1 MAASLHAE
9 QGGECLFV
17 QLRADDAQ
25 TARHSGRAGAD
36 VDLAGHMVKV
46 QPGAVRRRN
55 DALGAQHDAIGL
67 AVVQC
72 GEGIADLFL
81 GELLR
86 RLDAPA
92 LEDLVGVVAVMMVM
106 MAAVVLMLIIVFIV
120 VMMVMAVMLI
130 LVIMVMMVAA
140 MMLVLVILVVIVM
153 MMVMMVLFLV
163 VLLGLGA
170 ADHVSQLFGER
181 VLLLHGLE
189 DLCAGELVPRRRDD
203 DGVLV
208 VLTQQG
214 HSGGQLL
221 LRDGAGAAEDN
232 GGGGLDLVRVEFA
245 KVLQIDLALRGIRH
259 GDEAAERDALV
270 RNTLYGADDVAE
282 FADAGRLDEDAV
294 GMIVGDDL
302 LQRAAE
308 VADERAADAAGVHLV
323 DLNAGVLHEAAV
335 NADLAELVFDE
346 DDLFTLIG
354 LADHLF
360 NERGLARAEESGVN
374 VNGSHEFSASFPN
387 EGRKAA
393 FGCYFIL
400 YYITRVKPLQEI
412 FDFLTGNSHRLRFFV
427 TNCFQLWRNFEFWK
441 RTGKIL
447 AFFGV
452 SVILLAQNYDFWGD
466 ENEASLFAP
475 PSGKGMEP

>member
-1 MAASLHAE
+1 
-9 QGGECLFV
+9 
-17 QLRADDAQ
+17 
-25 TARHSGRAGAD
+25 
-36 VDLAGHMVKV
+36 MV
-46 QPGAVRRRN
+46 
-55 DALGAQHDAIGL
+55 
-67 AVVQC
+67 
-72 GEGIADLFL
+72 
-81 GELLR
+81 
-86 RLDAPA
+86 
-92 LEDLVGVVAVMMVM
+92 VMIVM
-106 MAAVVLMLIIVFIV
+106 MAAMVLMLIIVFIV

-130 LVIMVMMVAA
+130 LVIMIMMVAA
-140 MMLVLVILVVIVM
+140 VMLMLVLLAVIVM
-153 MMVMMVLFLV
+153 MMVMMLFLL

-203 DGVLV
+203 DGVLI
-208 VLTQQG
+208 VLAQQG
-214 HSGGQLL
+214 HGGSQLL
-221 LRDGAGAAEDN
+221 LGDGAGAAEND
-232 GGGGLDLVRVEFA
+232 GGGGLDLVRVEFTEI
-245 KVLQIDLALRGIRH
+245 LQIDLALRGIRH

-282 FADAGRLDEDAV
+282 LADAGRLDENAV

-335 NADLAELVFDE
+335 NADLTELVFDE

>member
-1 MAASLHAE
+1 M
-9 QGGECLFV
+9 
-17 QLRADDAQ
+17 
-25 TARHSGRAGAD
+25 
-36 VDLAGHMVKV
+36 
-46 QPGAVRRRN
+46 
-55 DALGAQHDAIGL
+55 
-67 AVVQC
+67 
-72 GEGIADLFL
+72 
-81 GELLR
+81 
-86 RLDAPA
+86 
-92 LEDLVGVVAVMMVM
+92 
-106 MAAVVLMLIIVFIV
+106 
-120 VMMVMAVMLI
+120 
-130 LVIMVMMVAA
+130 
-140 MMLVLVILVVIVM
+140 LVILVVIVM

-221 LRDGAGAAEDN
+221 LGDGAGAAEND
-232 GGGGLDLVRVEFA
+232 GGGGLDLVRVEFTEI
-245 KVLQIDLALRGIRH
+245 LQIDLALRGIRH

-282 FADAGRLDEDAV
+282 LADAGRLDEDAV

-360 NERGLARAEESGVN
+360 NERGLARA
-374 VNGSHEFSASFPN
+374 
-387 EGRKAA
+387 
-393 FGCYFIL
+393 
-400 YYITRVKPLQEI
+400 
-412 FDFLTGNSHRLRFFV
+412 
-427 TNCFQLWRNFEFWK
+427 
-441 RTGKIL
+441 
-447 AFFGV
+447 
-452 SVILLAQNYDFWGD
+452 
-466 ENEASLFAP
+466 
-475 PSGKGMEP
+475 

>member
-1 MAASLHAE
+1 MTH
-9 QGGECLFV
+9 
-17 QLRADDAQ
+17 
-25 TARHSGRAGAD
+25 
-36 VDLAGHMVKV
+36 
-46 QPGAVRRRN
+46 RRPVT
-55 DALGAQHDAIGL
+55 QHNAIGL
-67 AVVQC
+67 AVVQR

-92 LEDLVGVVAVMMVM
+92 LENLVGVVAVVMMVMVAAVVLVLILVMVVMIVM

-130 LVIMVMMVAA
+130 LVVMVMMVAA
-140 MMLVLVILVVIVM
+140 VMLVLVILVGIVM
-153 MMVMMVLFLV
+153 MMVMMVLFLFVLV

-181 VLLLHGLE
+181 VLLLHGFE

-203 DGVLV
+203 DGVLI
-208 VLTQQG
+208 VLAQQG
-214 HSGGQLL
+214 HGGSQLL
-221 LRDGAGAAEDN
+221 LGDGAGAAEND
-232 GGGGLDLVRVEFA
+232 GGGGLDLVRVEFTEI
-245 KVLQIDLALRGIRH
+245 LQIDLALRGICH

-270 RNTLYGADDVAE
+270 RNALYSTDDVAE
-282 FADAGRLDEDAV
+282 LADAGRLDEDAV

-302 LQRAAE
+302 LQRAAK

-335 NADLAELVFDE
+335 NADLTELIFDE

>member
-1 MAASLHAE
+1 
-9 QGGECLFV
+9 
-17 QLRADDAQ
+17 
-25 TARHSGRAGAD
+25 
-36 VDLAGHMVKV
+36 
-46 QPGAVRRRN
+46 
-55 DALGAQHDAIGL
+55 
-67 AVVQC
+67 
-72 GEGIADLFL
+72 
-81 GELLR
+81 
-86 RLDAPA
+86 
-92 LEDLVGVVAVMMVM
+92 M
-106 MAAVVLMLIIVFIV
+106 MAAVMLMLIIVFIV

-130 LVIMVMMVAA
+130 LVVMVMMVAA
-140 MMLVLVILVVIVM
+140 VMLVLVILVGIVM
-153 MMVMMVLFLV
+153 MMVMMVLFLFVLV

-181 VLLLHGLE
+181 VLLLHGFE

-214 HSGGQLL
+214 HGGGQLL
-221 LRDGAGAAEDN
+221 LGDGAGAAEND
-232 GGGGLDLVRVEFA
+232 GGGGLNLVRVEFTEI
-245 KVLQIDLALRGIRH
+245 LQIDLALRGICH

-270 RNTLYGADDVAE
+270 RNTLYGADDIAE
-282 FADAGRLDEDAV
+282 LADAGRLDEDAV

-354 LADHLF
+354 LTDHLF

-412 FDFLTGNSHRLRFFV
+412 FGFLAGNSHRLRFFV

>member
-1 MAASLHAE
+1 
-9 QGGECLFV
+9 
-17 QLRADDAQ
+17 
-25 TARHSGRAGAD
+25 
-36 VDLAGHMVKV
+36 
-46 QPGAVRRRN
+46 
-55 DALGAQHDAIGL
+55 
-67 AVVQC
+67 
-72 GEGIADLFL
+72 
-81 GELLR
+81 
-86 RLDAPA
+86 
-92 LEDLVGVVAVMMVM
+92 
-106 MAAVVLMLIIVFIV
+106 MLIIVFIV

-140 MMLVLVILVVIVM
+140 RMLVLVLLVVIVM
-153 MMVMMVLFLV
+153 MMVMMVLFLFVLV

-181 VLLLHGLE
+181 VLLLHGFE

-214 HSGGQLL
+214 HGGGQLL
-221 LRDGAGAAEDN
+221 LGDGAGAAEND
-232 GGGGLDLVRVEFA
+232 GGGGLDLVRVEFTEI
-245 KVLQIDLALRGIRH
+245 LQIDLALRGICH

-282 FADAGRLDEDAV
+282 LADAGRLDEDAV

-346 DDLFTLIG
+346 DNLFTLIG

-360 NERGLARAEESGVN
+360 NEGGLARAEESGVN

>member
-1 MAASLHAE
+1 
-9 QGGECLFV
+9 
-17 QLRADDAQ
+17 
-25 TARHSGRAGAD
+25 
-36 VDLAGHMVKV
+36 MVKV

-72 GEGIADLFL
+72 GEGIADFFL

-106 MAAVVLMLIIVFIV
+106 MAAVVLVLILVMVVMIVMMAAVMLMLIIVFIV

-153 MMVMMVLFLV
+153 MMVMMVLFLFVLV

-170 ADHVSQLFGER
+170 ADHVSQLFGEC

-203 DGVLV
+203 DGVLI
-208 VLTQQG
+208 VLAQQG
-214 HSGGQLL
+214 HGGSQLL
-221 LRDGAGAAEDN
+221 LGDGAGAAEND
-232 GGGGLDLVRVEFA
+232 GGGGLDLVRVEFTEI
-245 KVLQIDLALRGIRH
+245 LQIDLALRGICH

-282 FADAGRLDEDAV
+282 LADAGRLDEDAV

-308 VADERAADAAGVHLV
+308 VADEQMQP
-323 DLNAGVLHEAAV
+323 
-335 NADLAELVFDE
+335 
-346 DDLFTLIG
+346 
-354 LADHLF
+354 
-360 NERGLARAEESGVN
+360 
-374 VNGSHEFSASFPN
+374 EFIS
-387 EGRKAA
+387 
-393 FGCYFIL
+393 
-400 YYITRVKPLQEI
+400 
-412 FDFLTGNSHRLRFFV
+412 LT
-427 TNCFQLWRNFEFWK
+427 
-441 RTGKIL
+441 
-447 AFFGV
+447 
-452 SVILLAQNYDFWGD
+452 
-466 ENEASLFAP
+466 
-475 PSGKGMEP
+475 

>member
-1 MAASLHAE
+1 M
-9 QGGECLFV
+9 
-17 QLRADDAQ
+17 
-25 TARHSGRAGAD
+25 
-36 VDLAGHMVKV
+36 
-46 QPGAVRRRN
+46 
-55 DALGAQHDAIGL
+55 
-67 AVVQC
+67 
-72 GEGIADLFL
+72 
-81 GELLR
+81 
-86 RLDAPA
+86 
-92 LEDLVGVVAVMMVM
+92 
-106 MAAVVLMLIIVFIV
+106 
-120 VMMVMAVMLI
+120 
-130 LVIMVMMVAA
+130 
-140 MMLVLVILVVIVM
+140 LVILVVIVM
-153 MMVMMVLFLV
+153 MMVMVLFLFVLV

-203 DGVLV
+203 DGVLI
-208 VLTQQG
+208 VLAQQG
-214 HSGGQLL
+214 HGGSQLL
-221 LRDGAGAAEDN
+221 LGDGAGAAEND
-232 GGGGLDLVRVEFA
+232 GGGGLDLVRVEFTEI
-245 KVLQIDLALRGIRH
+245 LQIDLAFRGIRH

-282 FADAGRLDEDAV
+282 LADAGRLDEDAV

-308 VADERAADAAGVHLV
+308 VADERAADAAGVHLI

-335 NADLAELVFDE
+335 NADLTELIFNE

-354 LADHLF
+354 LTDHLF

-400 YYITRVKPLQEI
+400 YYTTRVKSLQEI

>member
-1 MAASLHAE
+1 
-9 QGGECLFV
+9 
-17 QLRADDAQ
+17 
-25 TARHSGRAGAD
+25 
-36 VDLAGHMVKV
+36 
-46 QPGAVRRRN
+46 
-55 DALGAQHDAIGL
+55 
-67 AVVQC
+67 
-72 GEGIADLFL
+72 
-81 GELLR
+81 
-86 RLDAPA
+86 
-92 LEDLVGVVAVMMVM
+92 
-106 MAAVVLMLIIVFIV
+106 MAAVVLVVVLIMV
-120 VMMVMAVMLI
+120 VMIVMMAAMMVLLVVIMIVMVMAVMLI
-130 LVIMVMMVAA
+130 LVIVVMMVAA
-140 MMLVLVILVVIVM
+140 RMLVLVILVGIVM

-203 DGVLV
+203 DGVQI
-208 VLTQQG
+208 VLAQQG
-214 HSGGQLL
+214 HGGGQLL
-221 LRDGAGAAEDN
+221 LGDGAGAAEND
-232 GGGGLDLVRVEFA
+232 GGGGLNLVRVEFTEI
-245 KVLQIDLALRGIRH
+245 LQIDLALRGICH

-270 RNTLYGADDVAE
+270 RNALYSTDDVAE
-282 FADAGRLDEDAV
+282 LADTGRLDEDAV

-335 NADLAELVFDE
+335 NADLTELVFDE

-475 PSGKGMEP
+475 PSGKGTVKIFSVFWAISLLRSSSIWRLNACRAGPSAMACTIW